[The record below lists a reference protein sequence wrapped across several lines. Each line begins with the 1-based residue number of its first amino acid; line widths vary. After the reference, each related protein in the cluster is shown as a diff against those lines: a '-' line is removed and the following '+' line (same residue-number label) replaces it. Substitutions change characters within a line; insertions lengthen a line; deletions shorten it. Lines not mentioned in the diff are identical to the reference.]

1 MAFDDFLPEGGGQAL
16 NNVAHSAFLSLLA
29 SPGDAPFAAMPRI
42 LEGLRANEKV
52 GESKAALKALLLQA
66 GATPEQAE
74 QFSAS
79 ESVAKLALQNLENG
93 KTDALIGGS
102 FGGGGGTPV
111 SNLGMGAPRM
121 SPAAPGGPAAG
132 ASLNGGLSGEMGA
145 FAGAIKA
152 KESGGRYDIVGPTH
166 PKMGR
171 ALGAYQVMEA
181 NLPQWSQEALGRT
194 VTADE
199 FLKSPEIQDAI
210 FAKKFG
216 QSVEKYGN
224 PQDAASVWF
233 TGRPAAQGA
242 TARDVLGTTGAN
254 YVASFNANLAKQ
266 RPTQVADASGAV
278 PAAPAGLPVVDSRQP
293 GFDPNSG
300 VDPLAGFVSSTGQT
314 NAIPTPARPVAVADN
329 EQRAQALEAQMGM
342 LPAGA
347 NRADLPAENAVPA
360 TTVKPVF
367 DIPPGQTS
375 DTATTRTQVAQR
387 DYTRNKLQ
395 AEVQAD
401 LQKIAVLGTRGDRAK
416 GAIEAL
422 KLKVQAA
429 QKYLEP
435 TDAQKI
441 LQAAGISTDDPQG
454 QKMLLGAIPGN
465 APTGDIKEYE
475 YGVADPAF
483 AAKQLELAKARANS
497 VTVNGGEKTY
507 DAKQGESYSKVMD
520 EVQAAGRKAPSAIAT
535 LYQAEKLLDTPGF
548 VSGIGSTFA
557 LPAKQV
563 LARLGGD
570 PNAPA
575 AMESFRSISTKMVLD
590 SLGGSLGAGVSNS
603 DVGVIKQQVASL
615 DNSVEGNK
623 RIIDTARRLEEHKQ
637 KIADFTSDY
646 ADRNGG
652 RLDRNYDRE
661 LRAWAKQNPIFTP
674 EERGEKP
681 AAQGSTAPARRDSAP
696 VREIPKVETTT
707 DKANTIAQAKAYVA
721 KYPEKRDAL
730 KKALEAQGIP
740 TGAF

>member
-1 MAFDDFLPEGGGQAL
+1 MAFSDALGDDPANTAGNFLGVLGA
-16 NNVAHSAFLSLLA
+16 SILS
-29 SPGDAPFAAMPRI
+29 GNRYEPFANFGQLMALKNKEMQGQTSR
-42 LEGLRANEKV
+42 
-52 GESKAALKALLLQA
+52 AALKALLIQA

-74 QFSAS
+74 QYSAN
-79 ESVAKLALQNLENG
+79 EGVAKLALQNIENG
-93 KTDALIGGS
+93 KTDALIGGVM
-102 FGGGGGTPV
+102 GGGAPV
-111 SNLGMGAPRM
+111 SNLGMGAPKV

-132 ASLNGGLSGEMGA
+132 ASLNGGLSGDMGA

-242 TARDVLGTTGAN
+242 SARDVLGTTGAN

-314 NAIPTPARPVAVADN
+314 NAIPTPTRPVAVADN
-329 EQRAQALEAQMGM
+329 EQQAQALEAQMGM

-360 TTVKPVF
+360 TTTRPVF

-465 APTGDIKEYE
+465 ADTSLQKEYGTYRRQE
-475 YGVADPAF
+475 VSEGRVPLSQIDYDSKLRTAGKTDINIRNDAEKKEEVG
-483 AAKQLELAKARANS
+483 RAES
-497 VTVNGGEKTY
+497 VTK
-507 DAKQGESYSKVMD
+507 
-520 EVQAAGRKAPSAIAT
+520 
-535 LYQAEKLLDTPGF
+535 F
-548 VSGIGSTFA
+548 
-557 LPAKQV
+557 
-563 LARLGGD
+563 LGGIAD
-570 PNAPA
+570 SAPA
-575 AMESFRSISTKMVLD
+575 TAKR
-590 SLGGSLGAGVSNS
+590 A
-603 DVGVIKQQVASL
+603 ASL
-615 DNSVEGNK
+615 DQLGRLISRTQTAQGTTLKAQLDGIGKELGLSTGELKTKADAINAITNSLAPQMREPGTGTVSDADLRGFLAALPSLSATPEGNQLILGGLK
-623 RIIDTARRLEEHKQ
+623 RATDVDRERT
-637 KIADFTSDY
+637 KIAAKWQSGKLS
-646 ADRNGG
+646 AS
-652 RLDRNYDRE
+652 E
-661 LRAWAKQNPIFTP
+661 ARAQIAEIDERSIYSSEAERSLVMGLSPIP
-674 EERGEKP
+674 ENK
-681 AAQGSTAPARRDSAP
+681 ARSGWR
-696 VREIPKVETTT
+696 VLGVE
-707 DKANTIAQAKAYVA
+707 
-721 KYPEKRDAL
+721 
-730 KKALEAQGIP
+730 
-740 TGAF
+740 